1 MPSVK
6 RSAEQVCIIL
16 ATMLKRQN
24 QKRARIS
31 IKTLTNL
38 CGGRVRAAKIR
49 ELQTML
55 PDFGVAL
62 VELNRGGFAILE
74 VEALSGAKSIT
85 LGIFDPNEIA
95 NPDYEKMYADLGIQ
109 ADEEEAE

>member
-109 ADEEEAE
+109 DDEEEAE